1 MIYVINII
9 NNVNGVSDLVVI
21 WSYKIC
27 DIYMVMGGIG
37 FCNRIFFLYLYICI
51 W

>member
-1 MIYVINII
+1 MINII

-27 DIYMVMGGIG
+27 DIYMVMGGGLVFVIE
-37 FCNRIFFLYLYICI
+37 FFFYIYI
-51 W
+51 YVYGKK